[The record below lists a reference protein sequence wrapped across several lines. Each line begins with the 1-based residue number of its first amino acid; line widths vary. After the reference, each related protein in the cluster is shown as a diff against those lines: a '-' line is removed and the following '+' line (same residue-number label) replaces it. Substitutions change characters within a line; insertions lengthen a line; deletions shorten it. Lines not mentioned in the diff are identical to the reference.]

1 MHIHSCVE
9 LGSVAFDLFLWGKKD
24 GICVFG
30 REKEKKKTWHT
41 RNIPSSPQEI
51 NLFERA
57 ARLKIGKPQTI
68 ELELIAQIL

>member
-1 MHIHSCVE
+1 MCVWK
-9 LGSVAFDLFLWGKKD
+9 WGEDEERKKQ
-24 GICVFG
+24 
-30 REKEKKKTWHT
+30 KKQKKTWHT

>member
-1 MHIHSCVE
+1 MHIHSCVQ
-9 LGSVAFDLFLWGKKD
+9 LGSVAFDLFLWGEKD

-30 REKEKKKTWHT
+30 RGGGGTWHT
-41 RNIPSSPQEI
+41 RNILSSPQET

>member
-9 LGSVAFDLFLWGKKD
+9 LGIVVFDLFLWGKKG

-30 REKEKKKTWHT
+30 ERKKTWHT

-57 ARLKIGKPQTI
+57 ARLKIGRLQTI
-68 ELELIAQIL
+68 VLELIAQFL